1 MANILAGP
9 GFASAVGADDD
20 QTIEGTKPAQGGTPL
35 PNAPLSEDHMNRVMQ
50 LGINPSDFRTKVPAH
65 QRDEVLGYVEAQKKK
80 QQPVTSDDSDDVPR
94 FQKTSTLA
102 GIN

>member
-20 QTIEGTKPAQGGTPL
+20 QTIEGTKPTQGGTPL

-65 QRDEVLGYVEAQKKK
+65 QRDEVLGYVESQKKK
-80 QQPVTSDDSDDVPR
+80 QPVTPDDSDDTAPR
-94 FQKTSTLA
+94 FQKTATLA